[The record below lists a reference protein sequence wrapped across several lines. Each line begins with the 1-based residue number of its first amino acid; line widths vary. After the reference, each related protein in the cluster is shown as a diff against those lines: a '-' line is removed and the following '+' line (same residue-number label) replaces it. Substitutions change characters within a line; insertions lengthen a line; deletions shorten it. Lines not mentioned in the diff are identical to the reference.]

1 MKKAK
6 KIWAGICA
14 TLLLTLAV
22 AQPLEP
28 AYADTGDELEQ
39 QLQESAERKEELAEQ
54 IKEVEADKTRALE
67 AKALLDERNI
77 LLQQEIDTVQ
87 KQIENTE
94 ASIAE
99 YEQKEAEQYELFCQ
113 QVRQEEER
121 GTVSYW
127 SVLFNATDFADL
139 LSRIDFINEIMDYS
153 QRIIDDLRQ
162 TREQLDTSRQELL
175 KQKETLDATQQELE
189 EQITAAAQLVA
200 EYASTQEGLEAM
212 QAEEEKLFK
221 ETEQMLKDWYAQN
234 GGTGDIDATSTQ
246 EVLKGL
252 IWPSNA
258 RYITD
263 KFGWRDAPTAGAST
277 YHEGVDIGAP
287 YYSDVYAAQS
297 GTVIQAGW
305 NGGYGYSVIIAHD
318 FGVATLYGHMNDYYV
333 SVGQTVSRGQ
343 VIGECGSTGI
353 STGPHIHYEVRI
365 NGEKIDPLP
374 YLPGYIAYW

>member
-1 MKKAK
+1 MNKAK

-14 TLLLTLAV
+14 ALLLTLSV

-39 QLQESAERKEELAEQ
+39 QLQESAQKKEELQAQ
-54 IKEVEADKTRALE
+54 IDAIKEDKEKALE
-67 AKALLDERNI
+67 EKLLLDQRNSI
-77 LLQQEIDTVQ
+77 LQEEINTVQ

-94 ASIAE
+94 ESIAQ
-99 YEQKEAEQYELFCQ
+99 YEQQEKEQYELFCQ

-162 TREQLDTSRQELL
+162 TREKLSGSREELV
-175 KQKETLDATQQELE
+175 KQKETLDATQAELE
-189 EQITAAAQLVA
+189 EQIDAAAKLVA
-200 EYASTQEGLEAM
+200 DYTSTQAGLEAM
-212 QAEEEKLFK
+212 HAEEEKLFK
-221 ETEQMLKDWYAQN
+221 ETEQLLKDYYAQH
-234 GGTGDIDATSTQ
+234 GGSGDINATSTQ
-246 EVLKGL
+246 EVLNGL
-252 IWPSNA
+252 IWPSDA

-277 YHEGVDIGAP
+277 YHEGADIGAP